1 MIDQTQQ
8 QIRDAV
14 ASFGLGAAGPT
25 ALAFKGMLL
34 RMESHELTREYAAAY
49 CDPSTGFNLATALT
63 FRAFGSD
70 SWRPGGSKLRSLAE
84 AGVDVNRPDAHGR
97 VASLQGFSIMA
108 PLIDG
113 NDIDWA
119 VRHGMDPLCVE
130 YTSEG
135 SRSLLS
141 LHFGESGAGDR
152 TPEFWRQVQV
162 KVNTALRKAEKQTP
176 GAARDILGRLAQTPI
191 YPAHHEWLANH
202 KLKLLEQGLSR
213 GEGVRSKPRL

>member
-1 MIDQTQQ
+1 MIDQTHQ

-14 ASFGLGAAGPT
+14 TSFGLGAAGPT
-25 ALAFKGMLL
+25 ALAFQGMLL

-63 FRAFGSD
+63 FQPFGGN
-70 SWRPGGSKLRSLAE
+70 SWRAGASKLRGLAE
-84 AGVDVNRPDAHGR
+84 VGVDVNRPDAQGR
-97 VASLQGFSIMA
+97 IASLQGFSTMA

-119 VRHGMDPLCVE
+119 VRHGMDPLCIE
-130 YTSEG
+130 HTSEG

-141 LHFGESGAGDR
+141 LHFGESGAGER

-162 KVNTALRKAEKQTP
+162 KVNTALRKAEKETP
-176 GAARDILGRLAQTPI
+176 GSARDILGRLAQTPI
-191 YPAHHEWLANH
+191 HPAHHEWLANQ
-202 KLKLLEQGLSR
+202 KLKLLEHGLSR
-213 GEGVRSKPRL
+213 DEAVRPKPRL